1 MNGPTVTDLLSDRA
15 VSDPYAYL
23 GTLRE
28 TAPVHR
34 DDALGA
40 WLVLR
45 YDDVRAAFRDQRLS
59 SDRVTGFFARR
70 AAAGT
75 MDEVRVTADILTR
88 WIVFADP
95 PRHTRLRK
103 LADYAFRPK
112 AVERMREWITGLV
125 DELVDEVGHGGDID
139 FVERFARPLP
149 VRVICHLFG
158 VPAEHRA
165 DLTRWSDDMLT
176 LLFSAVHLPD
186 RHERAER
193 SFREFSEFLQTV
205 IAERRARPRDDLV
218 TDLIAA
224 RERGDVLD
232 EEEIVATC
240 ILLLFAGHETTRNL
254 LANGLKAI
262 LEFPRAKAALAAD
275 PTAMPAA
282 VEEILRYDGPMK
294 GMWRQAAEAVEYEGE
309 RIEPGERVLLMQA
322 AANRDPRRFN
332 DPDVFDIARPS
343 NRHVGFGYSIHYCLG
358 ANIARLEG
366 ALGLEAFLRRFP
378 DVTLATDE
386 FEWDR
391 VVLSRSLKALPVRLG
406 TPTARPRQNAS
417 V

>member
-1 MNGPTVTDLLSDRA
+1 MSAVTDLLSDRA
-15 VSDPYAYL
+15 IRDPYAHL
-23 GTLRE
+23 GALRE
-28 TAPVHR
+28 TGPVHR
-34 DDALGA
+34 DEALGA

-45 YDDVRAAFRDQRLS
+45 YDAVRAAFRDPRLS

-70 AAAGT
+70 EAAGT
-75 MDEVRVTADILTR
+75 MNDVRTTADILTR

-112 AVERMREWITGLV
+112 AVERMRGWITALV
-125 DELVDEVGHGGDID
+125 DELVVEVGDGGDID

-158 VPAEHRA
+158 VPPEHRE

-176 LLFSAVHLPD
+176 LLFGAVHLPD

-193 SFREFSEFLQTV
+193 GFREFSEFLHTV
-205 IAERRARPRDDLV
+205 IAERRAQPRDDLV

-262 LEFPRAKAALAAD
+262 LEYPRAKAALAGD
-275 PTAMPAA
+275 PAAMSAA

-294 GMWRQAAEAVEYEGE
+294 AMWRQAVEVIEYDGE

-322 AANRDPRRFN
+322 SANRDPRRFT

-358 ANIARLEG
+358 ASIARLEG
-366 ALGLEAFLRRFP
+366 ALGLTAFLRRFP
-378 DVTLATDE
+378 DATLAAED

-391 VVLSRSLKALPVRLG
+391 VVLSRSLKALPIRLG

>member
-1 MNGPTVTDLLSDRA
+1 MSTVTDLLSDR
-15 VSDPYAYL
+15 VVRDPYEYL
-23 GTLRE
+23 GALRE

-34 DDALGA
+34 DETLGA

-70 AAAGT
+70 EAAGT
-75 MDEVRVTADILTR
+75 MEEVRATADILTR

-112 AVERMREWITGLV
+112 AVERMRGWITALV
-125 DELVDEVGHGGDID
+125 DELVDEVGDGGEID
-139 FVERFARPLP
+139 FVEHFARPLP
-149 VRVICHLFG
+149 VRVICNLFG
-158 VPAEHRA
+158 VPPEHRA

-176 LLFSAVHLPD
+176 LLFGAVHLRD

-193 SFREFSEFLQTV
+193 GFREFSEFLHTI

-262 LEFPRAKAALAAD
+262 LEYPRAKAALAAD
-275 PTAMPAA
+275 PAAMPAA

-294 GMWRQAAEAVEYEGE
+294 GMWRQAAEAIDYGGD

-322 AANRDPRRFN
+322 SANRDPRRFA
-332 DPDVFDIARPS
+332 DPDGFDIARPS

-378 DVTLATDE
+378 DTSLATDR

-391 VVLSRSLKALPVRLG
+391 VVLSRSLKRLPVRLEVG
-406 TPTARPRQNAS
+406 A
-417 V
+417 

>member
-1 MNGPTVTDLLSDRA
+1 MRPVTNLLSDAA
-15 VSDPYAYL
+15 VADPYGYL
-23 GTLRE
+23 AGFRE
-28 TAPVHR
+28 AAPLHR
-34 DDALGA
+34 DEALGA
-40 WLVLR
+40 WLILR

-59 SDRVTGFFARR
+59 SDRVTGYYERR

-75 MDEVRVTADILTR
+75 MGDVRTTADILTR

-103 LADYAFRPK
+103 LADYAFRPA
-112 AVERMREWITGLV
+112 AVARMRGWITALV
-125 DELVDEVGHGGDID
+125 DELVGEVADDGEID

-149 VRVICHLFG
+149 VRVICNLFG
-158 VPAEHRA
+158 VPAENRT

-176 LLFSAVHLPD
+176 VLFGAMHLSD
-186 RHERAER
+186 RHARAER
-193 SFREFSEFLQTV
+193 SFREFSEFLHTV
-205 IAERRARPRDDLV
+205 IAERRSDPRDDLV
-218 TDLIAA
+218 SDLIAA

-262 LEFPRAKAALAAD
+262 LETPRARSAIAAN
-275 PTAMPAA
+275 PTVMPAA
-282 VEEILRYDGPMK
+282 VEEILRFDGPMK
-294 GMWRQAAEAVEYEGE
+294 GMWRQATEAIEYDGD

-322 AANRDPRRFN
+322 SANRDPRRFD
-332 DPDVFDIARPS
+332 DPDTFDITRPS

-378 DVTLATDE
+378 DARLATDR
-386 FEWDR
+386 FDWDR
-391 VVLSRSLKALPVRLG
+391 VVLSRSLTGLPIRLG
-406 TPTARPRQNAS
+406 APAA
-417 V
+417 

>member
-1 MNGPTVTDLLSDRA
+1 MQTVTDLLSDQA
-15 VSDPYAYL
+15 IADPYRHL

-28 TAPVHR
+28 AARVHR

-45 YDDVRAAFRDQRLS
+45 YDDVRAAFRDPRLS
-59 SDRVTGFFARR
+59 SDRVTGYFERR
-70 AAAGT
+70 RAAGT
-75 MDEVRVTADILTR
+75 MDEVRTTADVLTR

-95 PRHTRLRK
+95 PRHRRLRK
-103 LADYAFRPK
+103 LADYAFRPA
-112 AVERMREWITGLV
+112 AVERMRGWIQGLV
-125 DELVDEVGHGGDID
+125 DELIEEVGDGGNID
-139 FVERFARPLP
+139 FVEHFAQPLP

-158 VPAEHRA
+158 VPPEHRA

-176 LLFSAVHLPD
+176 VLFGAVHLSD

-193 SFREFSEFLQTV
+193 GFREFSEFLHTI
-205 IAERRARPRDDLV
+205 IAERRAHPRDDLV
-218 TDLIAA
+218 SDLIAA

-262 LEFPRAKAALAAD
+262 LEHAPARAALAAD
-275 PTAMPAA
+275 PAAMPAA
-282 VEEILRYDGPMK
+282 VEEILRFDGPMK
-294 GMWRQAAEAVEYEGE
+294 AMWRQATEAIDYDGQ

-322 AANRDPRRFN
+322 SANRDPRRFD
-332 DPDVFDIARPS
+332 DPDTFDVARPS

-366 ALGLEAFLRRFP
+366 ALGLEAFLGRFP
-378 DVTLATDE
+378 NARLATDR

-391 VVLSRSLKALPVRLG
+391 VVLSRSLQRLPIGLGAPATAKA
-406 TPTARPRQNAS
+406 ADS
-417 V
+417 